1 MFQMGDVKTIKR
13 DAWIYQWLGLILVVF
28 AIAAPFIALTGW
40 LKPVDDTDAIWFQR
54 SGAVTTIFS
63 LLTGAGI
70 SSILNRLCPR
80 GMTDLNI
87 EVIRGRFQIRFECI
101 EIASL
106 VATVIGT
113 VIWGYGDILW
123 DLVKSM

>member
-1 MFQMGDVKTIKR
+1 MFQMGDVRTIGR
-13 DAWIYQWLGLILVVF
+13 DAQIYQWLGLILVVL

-40 LKPVDDTDAIWFQR
+40 LKPVDDTEAIWFQR
-54 SGAVTTIFS
+54 SGAVTTVFS

-80 GMTDLNI
+80 GITDLNI
-87 EVIRGRFQIRFECI
+87 EVVRVGFQIRFERI
-101 EIASL
+101 ETTSL
-106 VATVIGT
+106 VATAIGT

-123 DLVKSM
+123 KLAASM